1 MALFVLLS
9 IGNRVHKI
17 TKKLWNHNPVKS
29 AITLIQKTEK
39 NQLKNDRKKRYNKTL
54 NKKESSL

>member
-9 IGNRVHKI
+9 IGNRVHKT
-17 TKKLWNHNPVKS
+17 TKQLWNHNPVKS

-39 NQLKNDRKKRYNKTL
+39 IQLKKNRKKDIIKP
-54 NKKESSL
+54 